1 MDLANTGTV
10 FDAALLLRR
19 PMIEALDNVKQPLV
33 IDDLEAGIVLRK
45 VDDFVGVGD
54 GSGCFQGLKIRGTVY
69 V

>member
-10 FDAALLLRR
+10 FDAALLLGR
-19 PMIEALDNVKQPLV
+19 PTIEALDNVKQPLA

-54 GSGCFQGLKIRGTVY
+54 GSGCF
-69 V
+69 